1 MHTKKL
7 RKLIQDLNHKD
18 SSKRRASAE
27 ALSEGDERSVYPL
40 IKALRDENF
49 GVQDAAMRSLMEI
62 KSESTAYMVLP
73 LLREN
78 AFLRNTAIMIIKE
91 VGKVA
96 VPLLGPLL
104 KDPDDDIRKFA
115 LDLIHDIKYCDFAED
130 LVDLLKNDPNPN
142 VRAAAAKTIGAINYK
157 EAVPELM
164 ESLKI
169 KVDEEWVCFSAIEAL
184 TKLGDDRS
192 VSSIVALLTSPS
204 EAIRFAAIEALG
216 NIGSPLAIKPLV
228 DHIPRIDGFEKNTAI
243 KSLVQIGDIPSIPGV
258 SKSLIQLLKEGEW
271 DDKLIAIKGLVTI
284 DEKSAIHHM
293 IDLAGSFDTSV
304 PDNEDKVIK
313 IKDSVQAYGCN
324 DYLLNTL
331 TDDSLKFRGK
341 SIAIDIIGN
350 LKCRKAVP
358 TLVKLLK
365 SEYRDVKRSAVDSL
379 GKIGSEEATECLIDS
394 INEHDSHVRK
404 NAIISLGKI
413 GDKAAFEP
421 LMKFLHTEKY
431 NDVICEFIKSLLNID
446 SSLFLSRIDEYSDE
460 IKELIE
466 RYASEI
472 KPGVSC

>member
-1 MHTKKL
+1 
-7 RKLIQDLNHKD
+7 
-18 SSKRRASAE
+18 
-27 ALSEGDERSVYPL
+27 
-40 IKALRDENF
+40 
-49 GVQDAAMRSLMEI
+49 
-62 KSESTAYMVLP
+62 
-73 LLREN
+73 
-78 AFLRNTAIMIIKE
+78 
-91 VGKVA
+91 
-96 VPLLGPLL
+96 
-104 KDPDDDIRKFA
+104 
-115 LDLIHDIKYCDFAED
+115 
-130 LVDLLKNDPNPN
+130 
-142 VRAAAAKTIGAINYK
+142 
-157 EAVPELM
+157 M

-216 NIGSPLAIKPLV
+216 NIGSPLATKPLV

-258 SKSLIQLLKEGEW
+258 SDSLIQMLTEDEW
-271 DDKLIAIKGLVTI
+271 DDKLIAIKGLVAI
-284 DEKSAIHHM
+284 DEKSAIRHM

-304 PDNEDKVIK
+304 PDNEERVLMIK
-313 IKDSVQAYGCN
+313 EGVQAYGCN

-404 NAIISLGKI
+404 NAVISLGKI

-431 NDVICEFIKSLLNID
+431 NDVICEFIKTLLSID
-446 SSLFLSRIDEYSDE
+446 SSQFLSRIDEYSGE

-472 KPGVSC
+472 KPEVSC